1 MMESPLFRIRDLL
14 RDGESLSA
22 AEIAQRLDL
31 PQDLVDA
38 GLQHWQRRGTI
49 ARVQTL
55 VQAQSSEGSC
65 QSACAGACAA
75 CVRPQPPALVGARYR
90 WRAKAAAA

>member
-22 AEIAQRLDL
+22 AEIAQCLDL

-38 GLQHWQRRGTI
+38 GLQHWQSRGQI
-49 ARVQTL
+49 AQVLALTQTP
-55 VQAQSSEGSC
+55 GSGC
-65 QSACAGACAA
+65 QSACAGACAG
-75 CVRPQPPALVGARYR
+75 CVRPQPPTSAGTRYR
-90 WRAKAAAA
+90 WRAKAA

>member
-22 AEIAQRLDL
+22 TEIAQRLDL

-38 GLQHWQRRGTI
+38 GLQHWQRRGLI

-55 VQAQSSEGSC
+55 VQAQVSGSSC

-75 CVRPQPPALVGARYR
+75 CVRPQPLASVGTRYR
-90 WRAKAAAA
+90 WRAKAAIA

>member
-1 MMESPLFRIRDLL
+1 MMQSPLFRIRDLL

-38 GLQHWQRRGTI
+38 GLQHWQRRGMIT
-49 ARVQTL
+49 RVQTL
-55 VQAQSSEGSC
+55 VQAQVSGSSC

-75 CVRPQPPALVGARYR
+75 CVRPQLPASVGTRYR
-90 WRAKAAAA
+90 WRARATAA